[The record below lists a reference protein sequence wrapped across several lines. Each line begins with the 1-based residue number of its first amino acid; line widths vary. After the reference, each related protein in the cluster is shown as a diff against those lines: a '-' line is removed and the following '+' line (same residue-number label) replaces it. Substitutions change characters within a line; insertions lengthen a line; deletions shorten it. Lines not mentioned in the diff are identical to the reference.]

1 MKGKLWINPFLDTF
15 YKWGL
20 GKYWEDKLSFLKFLD
35 NGDRYLGFGV
45 DDKMEEYIKEKVPEW
60 YWKNGFDMRIGQG
73 GVVGDLYYDTLLL
86 AWESGEPFRVGL
98 HDEWTFYPDVAA
110 RGGDG
115 TYNPNLQ
122 YYIGY
127 PEYLKRDGNML
138 SLYSLDGPYIK
149 IIRLYGLEPEISK
162 GMWFYNSLFFTT
174 EKGKSWC
181 DVSSTSKF
189 LNWMNE
195 NPFEVKQ

>member
-15 YKWGL
+15 YEWGL

-35 NGDRYLGFGV
+35 NGDSGFGV
-45 DDKMEEYIKEKVPEW
+45 DIDDKMEEYIKEKVPEW

-73 GVVGDLYYDTLLL
+73 GVVGDLYYDDLLL
-86 AWESGEPFRVGL
+86 AWESGEPFRDGL
-98 HDEWTFYPDVAA
+98 QDEWTFYSDVGGRNA
-110 RGGDG
+110 R
-115 TYNPNLQ
+115 

-127 PEYLKRDGNML
+127 PEYLKIDGHML

-149 IIRLYGLEPEISK
+149 IIRLYGLEPEGVLDDI
-162 GMWFYNSLFFTT
+162 GRGVWFYNSLFFTT

-181 DVSSTSKF
+181 DVSPTSKF
-189 LNWMNE
+189 LNWLNE
-195 NPFEVKQ
+195 NPLEVK